1 VNTVTRTWT
10 DVNKN
15 YVPDCDLG
23 NFNGNGE
30 CTAIAN
36 QNFGKNNPLAT
47 VYDPSVLNGY
57 GVRDYNWDFSTEV
70 QHELFSGFGVNAGY
84 DHNTG
89 GYYRQTATG
98 QTGTRQRV
106 TDNLLVTPSD
116 FDPFCVTAPTDSRL
130 PGGGGYQVCGLYNLN
145 QAKFGQVQ
153 NVVTKTS
160 NFGKYISY
168 NDFFNVSF
176 NARLIHQIRLNG
188 GFDTGRSVADNC
200 FVVDSPQA
208 LLYCHIVTP
217 FSAQTQFK
225 LNGVVPLP
233 KNTVLAFAYQNDSG
247 PTFNATWTAPASAVT
262 GLGRPLSG
270 GATTVANVPLVA
282 PETLFAPRI
291 SRLDLRAGKVFKLT
305 SKMRLQANIDAYN
318 LFNASSVRGV
328 TSTFGANW
336 QRPTQILDPRLVQLS
351 GSLNF

>member
-1 VNTVTRTWT
+1 
-10 DVNKN
+10 
-15 YVPDCDLG
+15 
-23 NFNGNGE
+23 
-30 CTAIAN
+30 
-36 QNFGKNNPLAT
+36 
-47 VYDPSVLNGY
+47 
-57 GVRDYNWDFSTEV
+57 
-70 QHELFSGFGVNAGY
+70 
-84 DHNTG
+84 
-89 GYYRQTATG
+89 
-98 QTGTRQRV
+98 
-106 TDNLLVTPSD
+106 
-116 FDPFCVTAPTDSRL
+116 
-130 PGGGGYQVCGLYNLN
+130 
-145 QAKFGQVQ
+145 
-153 NVVTKTS
+153 
-160 NFGKYISY
+160 
-168 NDFFNVSF
+168 
-176 NARLIHQIRLNG
+176 LIHQIRLNG

-305 SKMRLQANIDAYN
+305 SKIRLQANVDAYN

-328 TSTFGANW
+328 ISTFGANW